1 MTRRRFLATAAGGAF
16 LTTGLTTGLAT
27 ARAAEPGE
35 VVLLAS
41 TIGPIDAG
49 IVPALA
55 RAFHARTGIVVRYV
69 GAGTG
74 ATLEMSKRGEFDL
87 VMVHALSLERKFL
100 ADGFGIDRR
109 DVMYNDF
116 VILGPA
122 ADPAGVR
129 GLADPGAA
137 LARIAAGQA
146 RFVTRGDN
154 SGTHVAE
161 KALWAKAG
169 LSPQGGWYE
178 VFEKGASGNGPTL
191 LHADQRGAYVVID
204 RATWLVL
211 RAQLSLALMV
221 ENHPDLFNFIAII
234 RTNPERFPKVNKI
247 GAERFADWLVA
258 PEAQTLIAEFGRAD
272 FGASLFFPNAGS
284 KVRPP
289 GL

>member
-1 MTRRRFLATAAGGAF
+1 MRRRRFISAAIGTLGSMAIM
-16 LTTGLTTGLAT
+16 AKSK
-27 ARAAEPGE
+27 AADPGE

-55 RAFHARTGIVVRYV
+55 QAFHARTGIVVRFV

-74 ATLEMSKRGEFDL
+74 ATLELAKRGEFDL
-87 VMVHALSLERKFL
+87 VLVHALTLEKKFL

-116 VILGPA
+116 VLLGPA
-122 ADPAGVR
+122 SDPAGIK
-129 GLADPGAA
+129 GLSDPQLA
-137 LARIAAGQA
+137 LREIAAKRS

-161 KALWAKAG
+161 KALWEKAG
-169 LSPQGGWYE
+169 IQPQGEWYE

-191 LHADQRGAYVVID
+191 LHADAREAYVLID

-211 RAQLSLALMV
+211 RGKLSLKILV
-221 ENHPDLFNFIAII
+221 ENHPELFNFISVI
-234 RTNPERFPKVNKI
+234 RTNPERFPKANRQ
-247 GAERFADWLVA
+247 GAERFADWLVGH
-258 PEAQTLIAEFGRAD
+258 EAQSLIAEFGHVE
-272 FGASLFFPNAGS
+272 FGAPLFFANAGS

>member
-1 MTRRRFLATAAGGAF
+1 MNRRMFLGAAMGAV
-16 LTTGLTTGLAT
+16 GAASLAQ
-27 ARAAEPGE
+27 AADPAE
-35 VVLLAS
+35 VVLLGS
-41 TIGPIDAG
+41 TIGPIDSG

-55 RAFHARTGIVVRYV
+55 KAFHARTGVVVRFV

-87 VMVHALSLERKFL
+87 VMVHALSLEKKFM

-116 VILGPA
+116 VLLGPA
-122 ADPAGVR
+122 ADPAGIK
-129 GLADPGAA
+129 GMNDPKAA
-137 LARIAAGQA
+137 LRRIAETQA

-161 KALWAKAG
+161 KALWERAG
-169 LSPQGGWYE
+169 LQPQGAWYE

-191 LHADQRGAYVVID
+191 RHADDRGAYVLMD

-211 RAQLSLALMV
+211 KARLSLALLV
-221 ENHPDLFNFIAII
+221 ENHADLFNFIAVI
-234 RTNPERFPKVNKI
+234 RSNPERFPKANAA
-247 GAERFADWLVA
+247 GALRFADWLVGD
-258 PEAQTLIAEFGRAD
+258 EAQGLIAEYGKAEY
-272 FGASLFFPNAGS
+272 GAPLFFANAGS

>member
-1 MTRRRFLATAAGGAF
+1 MNRRMFLGAAMGAV
-16 LTTGLTTGLAT
+16 GAASLAQ
-27 ARAAEPGE
+27 AAEPAE

-55 RAFHARTGIVVRYV
+55 KAFHARTGVVVRFV

-87 VMVHALSLERKFL
+87 VMVHALSLEKKFM
-100 ADGFGIDRR
+100 ADGFGLDRR

-116 VILGPA
+116 VLLGPA
-122 ADPAGVR
+122 SDPAGIK
-129 GLADPGAA
+129 GMSDPKAA
-137 LARIAAGQA
+137 LRRIAEAQV

-161 KALWAKAG
+161 KVLWERAG
-169 LSPQGGWYE
+169 LQPQGAWYE

-191 LHADQRGAYVVID
+191 RHADERGAYVLMD

-211 RAQLSLALMV
+211 KAKLSLALLV
-221 ENHPDLFNFIAII
+221 ENHPDLFNFIAVI
-234 RTNPERFPKVNKI
+234 RTNPERFPKANAA
-247 GAERFADWLVA
+247 GAQRFADWLVGD
-258 PEAQTLIAEFGRAD
+258 EAQGLIAEYGRAEY
-272 FGASLFFPNAGS
+272 GAPLFFANAGS

>member
-1 MTRRRFLATAAGGAF
+1 MRRRTFISTAIGAACSM
-16 LTTGLTTGLAT
+16 TIANGAN
-27 ARAAEPGE
+27 AADPAE

-55 RAFHARTGIVVRYV
+55 DAFHARTGIVVRFV

-74 ATLEMSKRGEFDL
+74 ATLEMAKRGEFDL
-87 VMVHALSLERKFL
+87 VLVHALALEKKFL
-100 ADGFGIDRR
+100 AEGFGIDRR

-116 VILGPA
+116 VLLGPA
-122 ADPAGVR
+122 TDPAGIK
-129 GLADPGAA
+129 GLSDPKPA
-137 LARIAAGQA
+137 LQRIAASGS

-161 KALWAKAG
+161 KALWEKAG
-169 LSPQGGWYE
+169 IQPQGDWYE

-191 LHADQRGAYVVID
+191 LHADARGAYLLMD

-211 RAQLSLALMV
+211 RSKLSLTLLV
-221 ENHPDLFNFIAII
+221 ENHPDLFNFISII
-234 RTNPERFPKVNKI
+234 RTNPEKFPKANKA
-247 GAERFADWLVA
+247 GAQHFADWLVGD
-258 PEAQTLIAEFGRAD
+258 EAQSLISSFGQAEY
-272 FGASLFFPNAGS
+272 GARLFFANAGS
-284 KVRPP
+284 KIRPP